1 MNDNHKLAYSIPE
14 AADALGGVS
23 ESTVW
28 RMIRDGDLTTSRVR
42 GRTVIRRE
50 VLVAYLDAQDAALA
64 HAA

>member
-1 MNDNHKLAYSIPE
+1 MNDNQKLAYSVPE
-14 AADALGGVS
+14 AGQALGVS

-28 RMIRDGDLTTSRVR
+28 RMIRESSLTTSRVR